1 MRIFMSLFAAI
12 CAAAVLFHS
21 GPQQAFA
28 CTCEQIPQN
37 DARTRAALDRHR
49 YTEER
54 FEVAFI
60 VATVEENRTT
70 PGDAA
75 ALVSTQRVYH
85 GSPAAL
91 FEVHLFGC
99 SGGAGAF
106 REGDDWLL
114 HLTKFDGKW
123 RASDCWSG
131 PVQSGRV
138 QRFVASLDRVS
149 PSRPFVWTGEDD
161 GLPLPVVVSIAVTAG
176 MLTAAGVW
184 RGRQR
189 GTAREH

>member
-1 MRIFMSLFAAI
+1 MRVLMPMVATIGAV
-12 CAAAVLFHS
+12 AVLFHA

-37 DARTRAALDRHR
+37 DARTRAALD
-49 YTEER
+49 EDR
-54 FEVAFI
+54 FDFALV

-91 FEVHLFGC
+91 FEVHVIACG
-99 SGGAGAF
+99 GGAGPF

-123 RASDCWSG
+123 RAGDCWSS
-131 PVQSGRV
+131 PIDAQRV
-138 QRFVASLDRVS
+138 QPFLASLDRVS

-161 GLPLPVVVSIAVTAG
+161 GWPMPAVVSVAAVVAL
-176 MLTAAGVW
+176 LTLAGVW
-184 RGRQR
+184 RGNR
-189 GTAREH
+189 GRPGGAR